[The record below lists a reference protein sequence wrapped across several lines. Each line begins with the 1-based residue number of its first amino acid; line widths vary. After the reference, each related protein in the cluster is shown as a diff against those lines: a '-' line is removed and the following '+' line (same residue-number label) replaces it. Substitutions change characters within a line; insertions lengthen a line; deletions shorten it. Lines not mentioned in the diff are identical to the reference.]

1 MQSTVVTKL
10 PFRGWGSYSLS
21 LSDLEIDRN
30 EIYLNLGYHGITPED
45 HIIQM
50 VDDIIAHANEICH
63 PKVGY
68 EFFDQID
75 INRHFLTIN
84 DIPMKTGH
92 VIAGYMIPATIIAA
106 FVVTAGQE
114 YDNYLH
120 ELKQQGDIVTEF
132 FADAIGSELA
142 ESSVRYVTH
151 LINKQ
156 ADELKLMTTNS
167 YSPGYCGWHVREQK
181 QLFALLPEN
190 PCGIKLNESSL
201 MHPVKS
207 VSGIIGLGAKIEP
220 TPYACD
226 ICGMVTCFKRKLTI
240 NQ

>member
-1 MQSTVVTKL
+1 MRKTLNHKMNWISKKL
-10 PFRGWGSYSLS
+10 KLT
-21 LSDLEIDRN
+21 DLELDRD
-30 EIYLNLGYHGITPED
+30 EIYLNLGYRGVLPEE

-50 VDDIIAHANEICH
+50 VDDIISHANEICQPH
-63 PKVGY
+63 VGF
-68 EFFDQID
+68 EFFDKLN

-92 VIAGYMIPATIIAA
+92 VIAGYMLPATIIAA

-114 YDNYLH
+114 FDDYLH

-132 FADAIGSELA
+132 FADAIGSEIA
-142 ESSVRYVTH
+142 ESSVRYVTQ

-156 ADELKLMTTNS
+156 ANELKLMTTNS

-181 QLFALLPEN
+181 QLFALMPEN

-207 VSGIIGLGAKIEP
+207 VSGIIGLGAKIQP